1 MKFNDVQTLESL
13 LKKLNEYGNTPG
25 GPSYNAGG
33 TSSTKTSPTTSKS
46 STSVTKQSPSPTA
59 NGTKAPEPKLVK
71 VTAKDLDD
79 GSEFKDDKG
88 NVQGK
93 VVSKVGMLPQPD
105 KVVVQTADDEYHLYD
120 PKLEVMVDEHI
131 GHDILDKMTIKKSHK
146 KNSLKRRIKKLTRKR
161 LGEAPLCEINFN
173 TKEIVTD
180 ALDSPVR
187 CGFEAETSWSGIS
200 SSSSEDV
207 NDMSWDE
214 VYDSLYISG
223 STDDYVMEGFSEYVR
238 ENLVP
243 DYYDDVMANF
253 LENEREDD
261 ESYARFMEDG
271 DGPTV
276 DAVQEYKD
284 NFQEEDPKEFEN
296 RQEDGWEFMN
306 WCREFIDEE
315 YEDSY
320 LDFVREYLDDDGEV
334 FQEAFE
340 EAQRD
345 TSIDE
350 WIGNEFYNMA
360 NFLDDYGIDYSE
372 LSGEG
377 GLHEIAELLSEWQ
390 TQNSK
395 FSGYP
400 EVGDYGDTSGDA
412 TEWAVETDS
421 SIDSDGQG
429 AEIISPVYETPR
441 EMLEELK
448 SFCEWLEEKGADT
461 NSSTGLH
468 VTMSWYGN
476 DPKLTQDDDDKFWG
490 SEGGPNKLKM
500 ASLLGDTYLLQTFG
514 RENNSYTKQQSKN
527 IKNKANDAR
536 KLSGRGSEG
545 FADIEAE
552 LSKGIDSG
560 KFNSINF
567 KSQKDS
573 ETGTNLI
580 EFRIGGGEDYHKD
593 MPKIV
598 KAVIRYAT
606 VMKAGYTDTF
616 NKDYATAIHR
626 IVHGAGKISRAD
638 MNIGSDVNEPLLDL
652 FKSMISKDNYF
663 NGVTAI
669 TNAYLSLYQVG
680 NVNEAP
686 EPSETNVVLQEA
698 QREYVKGIGLLAVD
712 VALGKHRMDVNAKS
726 IGVIRRSFKE
736 FNISEDQFTDL
747 ILSRI
752 NNYQI
757 PTQNDRI
764 DQKAAVLKK
773 GVDALF
779 KKDVISMPKFLNIPK
794 AERIVKGTWNAIHS
808 DGWSRENQEELLDK
822 LVNLTTPDVA
832 EETKRNN
839 IKYSIMST
847 IEDEEFN
854 SFYSNMTRGGYNSSN
869 PPAQPG
875 EIYYEDQFKDLM
887 KFLNKYNNYSQPVAP
902 HFNSNISSSDTYL
915 ENYLNSYTMKLRKR
929 FLHLEEIK
937 NDNFQLYVDSVKK
950 IGELSRTLLNAWGD
964 HEQVEVEGVHNH
976 LVFTVYN
983 KEKLIEIFKDIKNN
997 EMADPNTGSVLN
1009 RLGDRLTDSIRDG
1022 LGRYYR
1028 DIEKGDPVTGT
1039 VKKIV
1044 KQRFKSLKDWMQGFD
1059 KIAQEVGFES
1069 QADEIAGKNNIPS
1082 REDDF
1087 QRSVQ
1092 ERPPIT
1098 LNIPAHS
1105 QAYMWADLY
1114 RALTNPDYTAKTRKA
1129 YQLRA
1134 KSEFTTKLNKSKVF
1148 VIPAAHWSQAHDAY
1162 EIQKSEESHEDWRSK
1177 AARLVMKEFY
1187 KIYGRAFS
1195 DLVDNPAEYVSINGL
1210 KTELKKEGIAISTEG
1225 DSREPNVKPL
1235 VSHTLTS
1242 QPGAGT
1248 PMSPSAAAA
1257 WHINNP
1263 ELSKKAK
1270 ALTDKN
1276 DLETG
1281 KDLQDA
1287 AGVRG
1292 KDGESSNGIAGYT
1305 NWTDLAEYLKIEPGV
1320 NDQGVNLLKKV
1331 YDMYDSQHS
1340 ELRSSH
1346 SMERWVSCV
1355 RDASEYIK
1363 KNYKESGGNYFRKD
1377 GNDDVSDIYTTP
1389 DQQNRVE
1396 DAYKARSDWP
1406 GFDAM
1411 MRNGMQNYLPRGEVN
1426 DLVNFLNSPNND
1438 AVFKANVLQTMKNQL
1453 LYKDQPFASFQDALA
1468 ATRRSNESVFSKFNN
1483 LSLQEQIAKLENI
1496 DANRISQL
1504 HGKFVEGSL
1513 NRNELSKDQSRFDA
1527 FVNKINAG
1535 IPFQKTEKAGG
1546 GEIVLH
1552 PDMIKDVTVASDLPD
1567 PIDIDGNKVT
1577 WNQLEKTAEFGSRS
1591 GGEKVSNKGEVA
1603 EGILGCAT
1611 FARLLKRPIAP
1622 ITDSDIKA
1630 VMKRLPTDAPDKG
1643 GWHEL
1648 TLTARETDNPIADFF
1663 TLTLNLKSDTYKDF
1677 INPEKWALMNNISNN
1692 VVSYVNDNMDKYT
1705 KLFAKNG
1712 KVDAVKVIADGVSG
1726 ETDTKVDVFLTHS
1739 LDGGPEKTLQHYDMS
1754 VKVGSTKQMGQ
1765 VGGGKKAQGV
1775 STERFFI
1782 LKEMFEKFGA
1792 DLSVIEKQ
1800 FMSSE
1805 TINDAYVIAYSEA
1818 AKQINTHLTTEDK
1831 EVDWLM
1837 QFLNTIKFFA
1847 TLNDDR
1853 VKLVQFEDTLSGG
1866 YYVLDFKK
1874 LDRMMDKNKVDLE
1887 AVFIDDKAQPKI
1899 TIINKVNNKP
1909 FLSIR
1914 KKQAQN
1920 DGYIRNYIEKEKGL
1934 VELIKVRG
1942 SGMRKKVESVQES
1955 KPSHGVNRHN
1965 EKNIPAMIKLV
1976 DTLFR
1981 KKVSTVDVQ
1990 RKLTQEFGVQAFE
2003 ARHVISMW
2011 KELNSVKEGA
2021 VPNNDT
2027 IRKLREIFAK
2037 PLMSDDL
2044 KAQMNAYICIPDP
2057 AMIRDFRAARAQY
2070 GNNFDMRSIVR
2081 GYAKV
2086 KLHKTLQKQLSK

>member
-13 LKKLNEYGNTPG
+13 LKKLNEYGNTSG
-25 GPSYNAGG
+25 SPSYSAGG
-33 TSSTKTSPTTSKS
+33 TSSTKSSPTTSQS
-46 STSVTKQSPSPTA
+46 STSVTKQSTSPTA
-59 NGTKAPEPKLVK
+59 NGTKPPEPKLVK

-79 GSEFKDDKG
+79 GSEFKDNKG

-93 VVSKVGMLPQPD
+93 VVSKVGMLPKPD
-105 KVVVQTADDEYHLYD
+105 RVVVQTTDNEYHLYD
-120 PKLEVMVDEHI
+120 PKMEVMVDEHI

-173 TKEIVTD
+173 RKEIVTD

-187 CGFEAETSWSGIS
+187 CGFEAETSWDGIS
-200 SSSSEDV
+200 GSSGEDV
-207 NDMSWDE
+207 NDMGWDE
-214 VYDSLYISG
+214 VSDSVYVSSSDNDYI
-223 STDDYVMEGFSEYVR
+223 MEGFSEYVR

-243 DYYDDVMANF
+243 DYYDDVMARYM
-253 LENEREDD
+253 ENERDEDS
-261 ESYARFMEDG
+261 SYTRFMEEGSDA
-271 DGPTV
+271 PTI
-276 DAVQEYKD
+276 DAVEEYRD
-284 NFQEEDPKEFEN
+284 NFKHEDPNEYEN
-296 RQEDGWEFMN
+296 REEDGWEKIN
-306 WCREFIDEE
+306 WIREYIDEE
-315 YEDSY
+315 YEDQY
-320 LDFVREYLDDDGEV
+320 LDFIREYLDDDGEV
-334 FQEAFE
+334 YQEAYE
-340 EAQRD
+340 EAERE

-350 WIGNEFYNMA
+350 WIGNEFYSMS

-372 LSGEG
+372 LNGEG
-377 GLHEIAELLSEWQ
+377 GLHEIADLLSEWQ
-390 TQNSK
+390 KQNSK
-395 FSGYP
+395 FSQYP
-400 EVGDYGDTSGDA
+400 EVGDYDNTSGDA
-412 TEWAVETDS
+412 ENWAVETDS
-421 SIDSDGQG
+421 SIDSSGQG

-468 VTMSWYGN
+468 VTMSWYGEN
-476 DPKLTQDDDDKFWG
+476 PKFTQDEDDEFWG
-490 SEGGPNKLKM
+490 SKGGPNKLKM

-527 IKNKANDAR
+527 IKRKANDAR
-536 KLSGRGSEG
+536 KFSGKGTEG
-545 FADIEAE
+545 FSDIERE
-552 LSKGIDSG
+552 LAKGIDGG

-567 KSQKDS
+567 KGQIDS
-573 ETGTNLI
+573 KTKTNLI
-580 EFRIGGGEDYHKD
+580 EFRIGGGDDYHLD

-606 VMKAGYTDTF
+606 VMKAGYTDAF
-616 NKDYATAIHR
+616 NKDYASAIHR

-680 NVNEAP
+680 INEEEP
-686 EPSETNVVLQEA
+686 EPDTNASQQEA
-698 QREYVKGIGLLAVD
+698 QKQYVKGMGLLALD
-712 VALGKHRMDVNAKS
+712 VGLDRHRTNINAKS

-736 FNISEDQFTDL
+736 FDISEDQFTDL
-747 ILSRI
+747 IFSRI
-752 NNYQI
+752 NQYPI

-764 DQKAAVLKK
+764 DQKASVLKK
-773 GVDALF
+773 GIDSLF
-779 KKDVISMPKFLNIPK
+779 KKDMLSMPKFLNIPK

-808 DGWSRENQEELLDK
+808 DGWSKEDQEELIDK
-822 LVNLTTPDVA
+822 LINLTTPDVA
-832 EETKRNN
+832 DETKRNN
-839 IKYSIMST
+839 IKYSIINM

-875 EIYYEDQFKDLM
+875 EIYYENEFKDLM

-937 NDNFQLYVDSVKK
+937 DDNFQLYVESVKK

-964 HEQVEVEGVHNH
+964 HEQIEFDGVHNR
-976 LVFTVYN
+976 LVFTVYV
-983 KEKLIEIFKDIKNN
+983 KEKLIEIFKDIKSN
-997 EMADPNTGSVLN
+997 EMSNPNSGSVLN
-1009 RLGDRLTDSIRDG
+1009 RLGDRMTDGIRDA
-1022 LGRYYR
+1022 LGRYYK
-1028 DIEKGDPVTGT
+1028 DIEGGDPDNLKIIGQTGD
-1039 VKKIV
+1039 VKTAV
-1044 KQRFKSLKDWMQGFD
+1044 KQKFKALKDWMQGFD

-1069 QADEIAGKNNIPS
+1069 QADEIAGKNNIPG

-1087 QRSVQ
+1087 ARSVQ

-1105 QAYMWADLY
+1105 QAYMWTDLY
-1114 RALTNPDYTAKTRKA
+1114 RDLTNPDFTKQVRKSK
-1129 YQLRA
+1129 QLRA
-1134 KSEFTTKLNKSKVF
+1134 RSQFTTKLNSGKVF
-1148 VIPAAHWSQAHDAY
+1148 VIPSAHFSQALDAY
-1162 EIQKSEESHEDWRSK
+1162 EIQKYEENHRPWRVK
-1177 AARLVMKEFY
+1177 AAQKVMKEFY
-1187 KIYGRAFS
+1187 KTYGKAFK
-1195 DLVDNPAEYVSINGL
+1195 DLVDNPADYVSINGL
-1210 KTELKKEGIAISTEG
+1210 KAELKKEGIAISTEG
-1225 DSREPNVKPL
+1225 DSREPNVEPL
-1235 VSHTLTS
+1235 VPHSETS
-1242 QPGAGT
+1242 QPGVGT
-1248 PMSPSAAAA
+1248 PLSTTAAAA
-1257 WHINNP
+1257 WHVNNP
-1263 ELSKKAK
+1263 ELSKKAD
-1270 ALTDKN
+1270 ALDKN
-1276 DLETG
+1276 ADQHRNNTISTPPE
-1281 KDLQDA
+1281 K
-1287 AGVRG
+1287 
-1292 KDGESSNGIAGYT
+1292 E
-1305 NWTDLAEYLKIEPGV
+1305 V
-1320 NDQGVNLLKKV
+1320 NSD
-1331 YDMYDSQHS
+1331 YD
-1340 ELRSSH
+1340 
-1346 SMERWVSCV
+1346 
-1355 RDASEYIK
+1355 
-1363 KNYKESGGNYFRKD
+1363 
-1377 GNDDVSDIYTTP
+1377 
-1389 DQQNRVE
+1389 
-1396 DAYKARSDWP
+1396 KARAEHP
-1406 GFDAM
+1406 GFDRM
-1411 MRNGMQNYLPRGEVN
+1411 MQRGMQNYLARGEVN
-1426 DLVNFLNSPNND
+1426 YLVGFLNDPLKDN
-1438 AVFKANVLQTMKNQL
+1438 VFKSHVLNTIANRGDMENG
-1453 LYKDQPFASFQDALA
+1453 PFATFQDALA
-1468 ATRRSNESVFSKFNN
+1468 VTRRQGHESVFTKFNK

-1504 HGKFVEGSL
+1504 HGKFVEGNL
-1513 NRNELSKDQSRFDA
+1513 NRTELSKDQSRFDA

-1535 IPFQKTEKAGG
+1535 IPFQMTDKAGG

-1552 PDMIKDVTVASDLPD
+1552 PDMIKGVTVASDLPD
-1567 PIDIDGNKVT
+1567 PIDIDGNNVA
-1577 WNQLEKTAEFGSRS
+1577 WNKLEKTAEFGSRT

-1622 ITDSDIKA
+1622 ITDGDIKS

-1677 INPEKWALMNNISNN
+1677 INPEKWSLMNNISNN
-1692 VVSYVNDNMDKYT
+1692 VVGYVNDNMDKYT

-1739 LDGGPEKTLQHYDMS
+1739 LDGGPERTLQHYDMS

-1765 VGGGKKAQGV
+1765 VGGGKTAQGV

-1792 DLSVIEKQ
+1792 DLSVIENQ
-1800 FMSSE
+1800 FMSSA

-1853 VKLVQFEDTLSGG
+1853 VKLVQFEDTLKGG

-1874 LDRMMDKNKVDLE
+1874 LDRMMDKDKVDLE

-1899 TIINKVNNKP
+1899 TIINTVNNKP

-1942 SGMRKKVESVQES
+1942 SGMRKKVESVQERAS
-1955 KPSHGVNRHN
+1955 YGVSLANK
-1965 EKNIPAMIKLV
+1965 EKIPAMIKLV
-1976 DTLFR
+1976 GKLFR
-1981 KKVSTVDVQ
+1981 KKLPTVEVQ
-1990 RKLTQEFGVQAFE
+1990 NKLRQEFNIQAFE

-2027 IRKLREIFAK
+2027 IRKLKEIFAK
-2037 PLMSDDL
+2037 PLMSDDI
-2044 KAQMNAYICIPDP
+2044 KSQMDAYICIPDP

-2070 GNNFDMRSIVR
+2070 GDNFDMRSIVR

>member
-13 LKKLNEYGNTPG
+13 LKKLNEYGNTSG
-25 GPSYNAGG
+25 SPSYSAGG
-33 TSSTKTSPTTSKS
+33 TSSTKKSPTTSQS
-46 STSVTKQSPSPTA
+46 SSSVTKQSISPTA
-59 NGTKAPEPKLVK
+59 NGTKPPEPKLVK

-79 GSEFKDDKG
+79 GSEFKDNKG
-88 NVQGK
+88 NIQGK
-93 VVSKVGMLPQPD
+93 VVSKLGMSPQPD

-120 PKLEVMVDEHI
+120 PKIEVMVDEHI

-187 CGFEAETSWSGIS
+187 CGFEAETSWENISGS
-200 SSSSEDV
+200 SGEDV
-207 NDMSWDE
+207 NDMGWDE
-214 VYDSLYISG
+214 VSDSIYIS
-223 STDDYVMEGFSEYVR
+223 SSDNDYVMEGFSEYVR
-238 ENLVP
+238 ENLVS
-243 DYYDDVMANF
+243 DYYDDVMERYV
-253 LENEREDD
+253 ENERDEDS
-261 ESYARFMEDG
+261 SYTRFMEDG
-271 DGPTV
+271 SDAPTI
-276 DAVQEYKD
+276 DAVEEYKN
-284 NFQEEDPKEFEN
+284 NFQEEDPKEYEN
-296 RQEDGWEFMN
+296 REEDGWEKIN
-306 WCREFIDEE
+306 WIREYIDEE

-320 LDFVREYLDDDGEV
+320 LDFIRDYLDDDGEV
-334 FQEAFE
+334 HQEAYE
-340 EAQRD
+340 EAERD

-350 WIGNEFYNMA
+350 WIGNEFYSMA

-377 GLHEIAELLSEWQ
+377 GLHEIAELLQEWSKENSEF
-390 TQNSK
+390 TQ
-395 FSGYP
+395 YP
-400 EVGDYGDTSGDA
+400 EVGDYGNTSGDA
-412 TEWAVETDS
+412 ENWAVETDS
-421 SIDSDGQG
+421 SIDSGGQG

-461 NSSTGLH
+461 NGSTGLH
-468 VTMSWYGN
+468 VTMSWYGEN
-476 DPKLTQDDDDKFWG
+476 PKFTQDDDDKFWG
-490 SEGGPNKLKM
+490 TDATGPNKLKM

-527 IKNKANDAR
+527 IKKKANDA
-536 KLSGRGSEG
+536 KIHSGRGTEG

-552 LSKGIDSG
+552 LLKGIDGG

-567 KSQKDS
+567 KSQVDRK
-573 ETGTNLI
+573 TKTNLI
-580 EFRIGGGEDYHKD
+580 EFRIGGGDDYHKD
-593 MPKIV
+593 VPKII

-606 VMKAGYTDTF
+606 VMKAGYTDAF

-626 IVHGAGKISRAD
+626 IVHGAGKINPDD
-638 MNIGSDVNEPLLDL
+638 MDIGSDVNEPLVDL

-669 TNAYLSLYQVG
+669 TDAYLSLYQAG

-686 EPSETNVVLQEA
+686 EPINEPQAEA
-698 QREYVKGIGLLAVD
+698 QRQYVRGMGLLALD
-712 VALGKHRMDVNAKS
+712 VGLDRHRTDINAKS
-726 IGVIRRSFKE
+726 IGIIRRSFKE
-736 FNISEDQFTDL
+736 FDLSEDQFTDL
-747 ILSRI
+747 IFSRI
-752 NNYQI
+752 HNYPI
-757 PTQNDRI
+757 PTQNDRV
-764 DQKAAVLKK
+764 DQKATVLKK
-773 GVDALF
+773 GIDALF
-779 KKDVISMPKFLNIPK
+779 KKDLLKMPKFLNIPK

-808 DGWSRENQEELLDK
+808 DGWSKENQAELLDK
-822 LVNLTTPDVA
+822 LINLTTPDVA

-847 IEDEEFN
+847 IEDDEFN
-854 SFYSNMTRGGYNSSN
+854 SFYTNLTRGGYNSSN

-875 EIYYEDQFKDLM
+875 EIYYEAEFKDLM

-937 NDNFQLYVDSVKK
+937 NDNFQLYVDSIKK
-950 IGELSRTLLNAWGD
+950 IGELSRTLLNVWGD
-964 HEQVEVEGVHNH
+964 HEQIEVDGVHNR

-983 KEKLIEIFKDIKNN
+983 KEKLIEIFKDINNN

-1009 RLGDRLTDSIRDG
+1009 RLGERLTDSIRDA
-1022 LGRYYR
+1022 LARYYKE
-1028 DIEKGDPVTGT
+1028 IEEGEPVTGT

-1044 KQRFKSLKDWMQGFD
+1044 KQKFNALKDWMQGFD

-1069 QADEIAGKNNIPS
+1069 QADEIAGKNDIPS
-1082 REDDF
+1082 RFNDF
-1087 QRSVQ
+1087 KRSVQ
-1092 ERPPIT
+1092 EREPIE
-1098 LNIPAHS
+1098 LNIPAYS

-1114 RALTNPDYTAKTRKA
+1114 RELTNPDYTAQVRAQKL
-1129 YQLRA
+1129 LRA
-1134 KSEFTTKLNKSKVF
+1134 KTQFTTKLNAGKVF
-1148 VIPAAHWSQAHDAY
+1148 VIPAAHWSQALNAY
-1162 EIQKSEESHEDWRSK
+1162 EIQKKEGNHQPWRQK
-1177 AARLVMKEFY
+1177 AAQMVMKEFY
-1187 KIYGRAFS
+1187 KTYGKAFS
-1195 DLVDNPAEYVSINGL
+1195 DLVDNPADYVSINGL
-1210 KTELKKEGIAISTEG
+1210 KTQLKKEGIGISTEG
-1225 DSREPNVKPL
+1225 DSREPNVEPL
-1235 VSHTLTS
+1235 VPHTETS
-1242 QPGAGT
+1242 QPGIGT

-1257 WHINNP
+1257 WHVNNP

-1270 ALTDKN
+1270 AA
-1276 DLETG
+1276 DLNFTTEPTVD
-1281 KDLQDA
+1281 DL
-1287 AGVRG
+1287 
-1292 KDGESSNGIAGYT
+1292 
-1305 NWTDLAEYLKIEPGV
+1305 
-1320 NDQGVNLLKKV
+1320 
-1331 YDMYDSQHS
+1331 
-1340 ELRSSH
+1340 
-1346 SMERWVSCV
+1346 
-1355 RDASEYIK
+1355 
-1363 KNYKESGGNYFRKD
+1363 
-1377 GNDDVSDIYTTP
+1377 TTP
-1389 DQQNRVE
+1389 HYTPDS
-1396 DAYKARSDWP
+1396 AYDKARSDHP
-1406 GFDAM
+1406 GFDRM
-1411 MRNGMQNYLPRGEVN
+1411 MQRGMQNYLARGEVN
-1426 DLVNFLNSPNND
+1426 HLVGFLNNPDND
-1438 AVFKANVLQTMKNQL
+1438 NVFKSHVLNTITNRGDMENG
-1453 LYKDQPFASFQDALA
+1453 PFASFQDALA
-1468 ATRRSNESVFSKFNN
+1468 VTRRQGNESVFTKFDK
-1483 LSLQEQIAKLENI
+1483 LPLEEQLLKLENLDLSKI
-1496 DANRISQL
+1496 NKLQEGKLGRAELKYPERIQAFANKLRANDDFTL
-1504 HGKFVEGSL
+1504 AGGEGSIKL
-1513 NRNELSKDQSRFDA
+1513 DPSMADVFD
-1527 FVNKINAG
+1527 NAESWG
-1535 IPFQKTEKAGG
+1535 Q
-1546 GEIVLH
+1546 
-1552 PDMIKDVTVASDLPD
+1552 LPD
-1567 PIDIDGNKVT
+1567 KLTTADGKIVPYST
-1577 WNQLEKTAEFGSRS
+1577 LEKTAEFGGRS
-1591 GGEKVSNKGEVA
+1591 SGPASDDTPVKVSNKGEVA

-1622 ITDSDIKA
+1622 ISDGDIKS

-1677 INPEKWALMNNISNN
+1677 IDPEKWPLMNTISNN
-1692 VVSYVNDNMDKYT
+1692 VVEYVNDNMDKYT

-1765 VGGGKKAQGV
+1765 VGGGKTAQGI

-1800 FMSSE
+1800 FMSAE
-1805 TINDAYVIAYSEA
+1805 TIDDAYVIAYSEA

-1853 VKLVQFEDTLSGG
+1853 VKLVQFEDTLKGG

-1899 TIINKVNNKP
+1899 TIINTVNNKP

-1914 KKQAQN
+1914 KKQARGG
-1920 DGYIRNYIEKEKGL
+1920 GYIRNYIEKEKGL

-1942 SGMRKKVESVQES
+1942 SGMRKKVESIQEKS
-1955 KPSHGVNRHN
+1955 SHGVTLAN

>member
-13 LKKLNEYGNTPG
+13 LKKLNEYGNTSG
-25 GPSYNAGG
+25 SPSYSAGG
-33 TSSTKTSPTTSKS
+33 TSSTKNSPTTSQS
-46 STSVTKQSPSPTA
+46 STSVTKQSTSPTT

-131 GHDILDKMTIKKSHK
+131 GHDILDKMTIKKTHK

-187 CGFEAETSWSGIS
+187 CGFEAETSWEGIS
-200 SSSSEDV
+200 ASSGSDV
-207 NDMSWDE
+207 DEMSWDE
-214 VYDSLYISG
+214 VYDQLYVS
-223 STDDYVMEGFSEYVR
+223 SSDNDYVMEGFSEYVR

-243 DYYDDVMANF
+243 DYYDDVMSRYM
-253 LENEREDD
+253 ENEREEDS
-261 ESYARFMEDG
+261 SYTRFMEEG
-271 DGPTV
+271 DGPT
-276 DAVQEYKD
+276 AVAVKEYKN
-284 NFQEEDPKEFEN
+284 NFEEEDPKEFEN
-296 RQEDGWEFMN
+296 RQEDGWEFIN
-306 WCREFIDEE
+306 WCREYIDEE
-315 YEDSY
+315 YEEEY
-320 LDFVREYLDDDGEV
+320 LDFIREYLDEDGEV
-334 FQEAFE
+334 YQEAFE
-340 EAQRD
+340 EAERD

-350 WIGNEFYNMA
+350 WIGNEFYSMA

-377 GLHEIAELLSEWQ
+377 GLHEIAELLSEWS
-390 TQNSK
+390 NEHSE

-400 EVGDYGDTSGDA
+400 EVGDYDNTSGGTDQ
-412 TEWAVETDS
+412 WAVETDS
-421 SIDSDGQG
+421 SIDSGGQG
-429 AEIISPVYETPR
+429 AEIISPVYDSPR
-441 EMLEELK
+441 RMLEELK

-461 NSSTGLH
+461 NNSTGLH
-468 VTMSWYGN
+468 VTMSWGGEN
-476 DPKLTQDDDDKFWG
+476 SKLTQDEDDKFWG
-490 SEGGPNKLKM
+490 SEGGANKLKM

-527 IKNKANDAR
+527 IKKKANDA
-536 KLSGRGSEG
+536 KIHSGRGTEG
-545 FADIEAE
+545 FADIETE
-552 LSKGIDSG
+552 LSKGIDAG

-567 KSQKDS
+567 KGEKDS
-573 ETGTNLI
+573 KTGTNLI
-580 EFRIGGGEDYHKD
+580 EFRIGGGDDYHKD

-606 VMKAGYTDTF
+606 VMKAGYTDAF

-626 IVHGAGKISRAD
+626 IVHGADKINPHD
-638 MNIGSDVNEPLLDL
+638 MDIGSDVNEPLLDL

-669 TNAYLSLYQVG
+669 TNAYLSLYQAG

-686 EPSETNVVLQEA
+686 EPGNEPQEKA
-698 QREYVKGIGLLAVD
+698 QREYVKGMGLLAVD
-712 VALGKHRMDVNAKS
+712 VGLNKHRMGINAKS
-726 IGVIRRSFKE
+726 IGVIRRSFNE
-736 FNISEDQFTDL
+736 FSLTEERFTEL
-747 ILSRI
+747 LTGRI
-752 NNYQI
+752 NNYPI
-757 PTQNDRI
+757 PTQNDRV
-764 DQKAAVLKK
+764 DQKATILKK

-779 KKDVISMPKFLNIPK
+779 KRDVLILPKFLNIPK
-794 AERIVKGTWNAIHS
+794 AERIAKGTWNAIHS
-808 DGWSRENQEELLDK
+808 DNWSRESQDELVDK

-832 EETKRNN
+832 EETKRAN
-839 IKYSIMST
+839 IKYSIINM
-847 IEDEEFN
+847 IDDQEFN
-854 SFYSNMTRGGYNSSN
+854 SFYANMTRGGYNSSN

-875 EIYYEDQFKDLM
+875 EIYYEDHFKDLM

-937 NDNFQLYVDSVKK
+937 DDNFQLYIDSIKK
-950 IGELSRTLLNAWGD
+950 IGELSRELLNAWGD
-964 HEQVEVEGVHNH
+964 HEQVEVEGVHNR
-976 LVFTVYN
+976 LVFSVYD

-997 EMADPNTGSVLN
+997 EMANPNTGSVLN
-1009 RLGDRLTDSIRDG
+1009 RLSDRITDTIRTA
-1022 LGRYYR
+1022 LARYYKEIQ
-1028 DIEKGDPVTGT
+1028 DQQPVTGT

-1044 KQRFKSLKDWMQGFD
+1044 KQKFKALKDWMKGFD

-1069 QADEIAGKNNIPS
+1069 QADEIADKNNIPG

-1087 QRSVQ
+1087 ERSVQ

-1105 QAYMWADLY
+1105 QAYMWAGLY
-1114 RALTNPDYTAKTRKA
+1114 RELTNSDYTAKIRRA

-1134 KSEFTTKLNKSKVF
+1134 KTEFTTKLNRSKVF
-1148 VIPAAHWSQAHDAY
+1148 VIPAAHWSQALDAY
-1162 EIQKSEESHEDWRSK
+1162 EIQKNEESHEDWRSK

-1187 KIYGRAFS
+1187 KTYGRAFS
-1195 DLVDNPAEYVSINGL
+1195 DLVDNPADYVSINGL
-1210 KTELKKEGIAISTEG
+1210 KAELRKEGIAISTEG
-1225 DSREPNVKPL
+1225 DSREPNVEPL
-1235 VSHTLTS
+1235 IPHTETS

-1257 WHINNP
+1257 WHVNNP

-1270 ALTDKN
+1270 ALSLGSSGNPSGPTVN
-1276 DLETG
+1276 DLQT
-1281 KDLQDA
+1281 QS
-1287 AGVRG
+1287 
-1292 KDGESSNGIAGYT
+1292 GEP
-1305 NWTDLAEYLKIEPGV
+1305 D
-1320 NDQGVNLLKKV
+1320 
-1331 YDMYDSQHS
+1331 YD
-1340 ELRSSH
+1340 
-1346 SMERWVSCV
+1346 
-1355 RDASEYIK
+1355 
-1363 KNYKESGGNYFRKD
+1363 
-1377 GNDDVSDIYTTP
+1377 
-1389 DQQNRVE
+1389 
-1396 DAYKARSDWP
+1396 KARADHP
-1406 GFDAM
+1406 GFDRM
-1411 MRNGMQNYLPRGEVN
+1411 MQRGMQDYLARGEVN
-1426 DLVNFLNSPNND
+1426 DLVGFLNNPDND
-1438 AVFKANVLQTMKNQL
+1438 NVFKSQVLNTITNRGDMENG
-1453 LYKDQPFASFQDALA
+1453 PFASFQDALA
-1468 ATRRSNESVFSKFNN
+1468 VTRRQGNESVFDKFDS
-1483 LSLQEQIAKLENI
+1483 LPLQEQLLKLENLDLSKI
-1496 DANRISQL
+1496 NKLQEGKLGRAELKYPERIQAFANKLRANDDFTL
-1504 HGKFVEGSL
+1504 AGGEGSIKL
-1513 NRNELSKDQSRFDA
+1513 DPSMADVFD
-1527 FVNKINAG
+1527 NAESWG
-1535 IPFQKTEKAGG
+1535 Q
-1546 GEIVLH
+1546 
-1552 PDMIKDVTVASDLPD
+1552 LPD
-1567 PIDIDGNKVT
+1567 KLTTADGKIVPYST
-1577 WNQLEKTAEFGSRS
+1577 LEKTAEFGGRS
-1591 GGEKVSNKGEVA
+1591 SGPASDDTPVKVSNKGEVA

-1663 TLTLNLKSDTYKDF
+1663 TLTLNLKTDTYQDF
-1677 INPEKWALMNNISNN
+1677 IDPEKWALMNTVSNN
-1692 VVSYVNDNMDKYT
+1692 VVEYVNDNMDKYT

-1765 VGGGKKAQGV
+1765 VGGGKTAQGI

-1800 FMSSE
+1800 FMSAE
-1805 TINDAYVIAYSEA
+1805 TIDNAYVIAYSEA

-1853 VKLVQFEDTLSGG
+1853 VKLVQFEDTLKGG

-1899 TIINKVNNKP
+1899 TIINTVNNKP

-1914 KKQAQN
+1914 KKQARGG
-1920 DGYIRNYIEKEKGL
+1920 GYIRNYIEKEKGL

-1942 SGMRKKVESVQES
+1942 SGMRKKVESIQEKS
-1955 KPSHGVNRHN
+1955 SHGVTFAN

-1976 DTLFR
+1976 GTLFR